1 MFKTHYL
8 PDVTVHLDGGSSPN
22 VGTVIVSKSGETGP
36 ICHYNWDI
44 NDAHVVCRMLGYQ
57 WVVLCVWNLFLKVVR
72 SRSSVLS
79 FKVLNFVYLF
89 FCLLFLFIPS
99 FDINCEIC
107 IYLIQNDI
115 FVYVTSGPVAA
126 FGCKYSILAT
136 CL

>member
-57 WVVLCVWNLFLKVVR
+57 
-72 SRSSVLS
+72 
-79 FKVLNFVYLF
+79 
-89 FCLLFLFIPS
+89 
-99 FDINCEIC
+99 
-107 IYLIQNDI
+107 
-115 FVYVTSGPVAA
+115 
-126 FGCKYSILAT
+126 
-136 CL
+136 

>member
-57 WVVLCVWNLFLKVVR
+57 WVVLCLELYKKGVEKG
-72 SRSSVLS
+72 S
-79 FKVLNFVYLF
+79 
-89 FCLLFLFIPS
+89 FLFNGQS
-99 FDINCEIC
+99 LKFW
-107 IYLIQNDI
+107 LIW
-115 FVYVTSGPVAA
+115 
-126 FGCKYSILAT
+126 KYSQCVL
-136 CL
+136 